1 MTDFGARQG
10 LRDEFV
16 LCGCLFGVGPWHQ
29 RINVLVE
36 MAVRQFREQVFHVGI
51 GFDAIHF
58 AGTDQA
64 CKARPVPAAFIM
76 ASEQG
81 VATIHC
87 WAAYGIFDEVGI
99 DVDAAIVKEE
109 PEAVQ
114 RQPPWPVATTTLAGG
129 AERKTGMPVW
139 RAAPPA

>member
-10 LRDEFV
+10 LRDELI
-16 LCGCLFGVGPWHQ
+16 LCGDLFGVGPGHYV
-29 RINVLVE
+29 IDVLVE
-36 MAVRQFREQVFHVGI
+36 MAVRQFREQVLHVGI
-51 GFDAIHF
+51 RFDAIHF

-81 VATIHC
+81 VATIHGR
-87 WAAYGIFDEVGI
+87 AADGIFDEVGI

-109 PEAVQ
+109 PEA
-114 RQPPWPVATTTLAGG
+114 LF
-129 AERKTGMPVW
+129 
-139 RAAPPA
+139 PAQHIRHGFPE